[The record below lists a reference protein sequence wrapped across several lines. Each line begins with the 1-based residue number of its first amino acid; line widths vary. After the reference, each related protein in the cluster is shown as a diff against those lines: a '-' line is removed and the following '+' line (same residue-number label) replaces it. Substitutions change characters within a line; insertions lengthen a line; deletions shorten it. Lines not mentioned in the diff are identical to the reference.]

1 MFVEQLSIHF
11 DSSNESQY
19 YKQQVLHRAEMM
31 VVPEKQMKEHREDS
45 EMNNTLLN
53 HLIRN
58 RIMNLMDQLTKF
70 DRIDDEFV
78 RVLENQP
85 NQE

>member
-1 MFVEQLSIHF
+1 
-11 DSSNESQY
+11 
-19 YKQQVLHRAEMM
+19 MM
-31 VVPEKQMKEHREDS
+31 VVQEKQMKEHREDS

>member
-1 MFVEQLSIHF
+1 
-11 DSSNESQY
+11 
-19 YKQQVLHRAEMM
+19 MM

>member
-1 MFVEQLSIHF
+1 
-11 DSSNESQY
+11 
-19 YKQQVLHRAEMM
+19 MM
-31 VVPEKQMKEHREDS
+31 VVPEKQMKEHREDF

-58 RIMNLMDQLTKF
+58 RIMNLTGQLTKF

>member
-1 MFVEQLSIHF
+1 
-11 DSSNESQY
+11 
-19 YKQQVLHRAEMM
+19 
-31 VVPEKQMKEHREDS
+31 MKEHREDS

-58 RIMNLMDQLTKF
+58 RIMNLTGQLTKF

>member
-1 MFVEQLSIHF
+1 
-11 DSSNESQY
+11 
-19 YKQQVLHRAEMM
+19 MM

-58 RIMNLMDQLTKF
+58 RIMNLTGQLTKF

-85 NQE
+85 DQE

>member
-1 MFVEQLSIHF
+1 
-11 DSSNESQY
+11 
-19 YKQQVLHRAEMM
+19 MM
-31 VVPEKQMKEHREDS
+31 VVQEKQMKEHREDS

-58 RIMNLMDQLTKF
+58 RIMNLTGQLTKF

>member
-1 MFVEQLSIHF
+1 
-11 DSSNESQY
+11 
-19 YKQQVLHRAEMM
+19 MM

-58 RIMNLMDQLTKF
+58 RIMNLTGQLTKF

-78 RVLENQP
+78 RVLENHT
-85 NQE
+85 NQVNLVFDVDMNLREKFQD

>member
-1 MFVEQLSIHF
+1 
-11 DSSNESQY
+11 
-19 YKQQVLHRAEMM
+19 MM
-31 VVPEKQMKEHREDS
+31 VVPEKQMKEHSEDS
-45 EMNNTLLN
+45 DLNNTLLN

-58 RIMNLMDQLTKF
+58 RIMNLTGQLTKF
-70 DRIDDEFV
+70 DRIDDEFI